1 MLVSHSTVLTASHA
15 VPWEA
20 NPAMIQFVPA
30 YYNGTST
37 VGPNMYSYVEAAAAY
52 YNEPDPRH

>member
-1 MLVSHSTVLTASHA
+1 
-15 VPWEA
+15 
-20 NPAMIQFVPA
+20 MIQFVPA